1 MGLFVGVDTT
11 SCAVYKQQPELLLD
25 MDITNFEIVDL
36 GPAPEGL
43 FEEWGASYRP
53 SMTCSVVGEGP
64 NAGKAFADALDQL
77 ALEGYD
83 TKLLNESGMEMGF
96 YSMAASTPATEIEP
110 HVDPDEEEPEDDFE
124 IVYHVGIRYEGF
136 DEVTP
141 EMTQ

>member
-1 MGLFVGVDTT
+1 
-11 SCAVYKQQPELLLD
+11 
-25 MDITNFEIVDL
+25 MDITNFEILDL

-43 FEEWGASYRP
+43 FDEWGASYRS

-64 NAGKAFADALDQL
+64 DAARAFQDALDQL
-77 ALEGYD
+77 AMEGYG

-96 YSMAASTPATEIEP
+96 YSMAASTPVADIEP
-110 HVDPDEEEPEDDFE
+110 HVDPDEDDEEEDDSE

-141 EMTQ
+141 DIL

>member
-1 MGLFVGVDTT
+1 
-11 SCAVYKQQPELLLD
+11 
-25 MDITNFEIVDL
+25 MDITNFEILDL

-43 FEEWGASYRP
+43 YDTWGASYRA
-53 SMTCSVVGEGP
+53 SMTCSVVGEGK
-64 NAGKAFADALDQL
+64 NAGTAFQDALDQL

-96 YSMAASTPATEIEP
+96 YSMAASTPVAQIEP
-110 HVDPDEEEPEDDFE
+110 HVEPDEDEEDEEDDCE

-141 EMTQ
+141 DIMP

>member
-1 MGLFVGVDTT
+1 
-11 SCAVYKQQPELLLD
+11 

-136 DEVTP
+136 DEVPP

>member
-1 MGLFVGVDTT
+1 
-11 SCAVYKQQPELLLD
+11 
-25 MDITNFEIVDL
+25 MDITNFEILDL

-43 FEEWGASYRP
+43 YDTWGASYRA
-53 SMTCSVVGEGP
+53 SMTCSVVGEGK
-64 NAGKAFADALDQL
+64 NAGTAFQDALDQL

-96 YSMAASTPATEIEP
+96 YSMAASTPVAQIEP
-110 HVDPDEEEPEDDFE
+110 HVEPDEEDEEDDCE

-141 EMTQ
+141 DIMP

>member
-1 MGLFVGVDTT
+1 
-11 SCAVYKQQPELLLD
+11 
-25 MDITNFEIVDL
+25 MDITNFEILDL

-43 FEEWGASYRP
+43 YDTWGASYRA
-53 SMTCSVVGEGP
+53 SMTCSVVGEGK
-64 NAGKAFADALDQL
+64 NAGTAFQDALDQL

-96 YSMAASTPATEIEP
+96 YSMAASTLASQIES
-110 HVDPDEEEPEDDFE
+110 HVEPDEDDEDEEDDCE

-141 EMTQ
+141 DIMP

>member
-1 MGLFVGVDTT
+1 
-11 SCAVYKQQPELLLD
+11 
-25 MDITNFEIVDL
+25 MDITNFEILDL

-43 FEEWGASYRP
+43 YDEWGASYRP
-53 SMTCSVVGEGP
+53 SMTCSVVGEGS

-110 HVDPDEEEPEDDFE
+110 HVDPDEDEPADDSE
-124 IVYHVGIRYEGF
+124 IVYHVGIRYEGL
-136 DEVTP
+136 DEVIP
-141 EMTQ
+141 EML